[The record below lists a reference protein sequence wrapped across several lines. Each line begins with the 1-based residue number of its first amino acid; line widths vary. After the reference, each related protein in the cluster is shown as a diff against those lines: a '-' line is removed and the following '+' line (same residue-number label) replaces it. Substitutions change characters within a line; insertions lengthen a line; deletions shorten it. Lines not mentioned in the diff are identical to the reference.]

1 MNKLPFEKQIYAG
14 LMEILRDDYFY
25 YQGYSK
31 DYNHLTEDG
40 KAAVI
45 EYITMMAPHML
56 KREEN
61 ALDYRAKQMVIN
73 ELKS

>member
-25 YQGYSK
+25 YQGYAK
-31 DYNHLTEDG
+31 EYNHFTEEG
-40 KAAVI
+40 NAAVI

-56 KREEN
+56 KREED
-61 ALDYRAKQMVIN
+61 ALDYRAKQMVIK

>member
-1 MNKLPFEKQIYAG
+1 MKSPFEKQVYAG
-14 LMEILRDDYFY
+14 IMEILRDDHFY

-31 DYNHLTEDG
+31 DYNHLTENG
-40 KAAVI
+40 KEAI
-45 EYITMMAPHML
+45 LEYITMMAPHML

-61 ALDYRAKQMVIN
+61 ALDYRAKEMVIK